1 MGQIERG
8 EGGAGGHWQ
17 AVGQIW
23 VEGPL
28 GLGLSVVACLQLLLD
43 HLPISPASSQVPVSQ
58 TPATMML
65 SAR

>member
-1 MGQIERG
+1 M
-8 EGGAGGHWQ
+8 
-17 AVGQIW
+17 
-23 VEGPL
+23 EGPL
-28 GLGLSVVACLQLLLD
+28 GLALSVFACLQLLLD